1 MKLKY
6 KKINETEFIIS
17 LIRAYANNADDL
29 TKIASAVE
37 SLQEALELPA
47 FSATLQQL
55 AIQSK

>member
-29 TKIASAVE
+29 AKIASAVE

-47 FSATLQQL
+47 LPATLQQL
-55 AIQSK
+55 TIQA